1 MFKKAVQIRNI
12 CREIYPP
19 YFLTNSIFYAKMSK
33 GNLLTLFHGGNEMKR
48 TKRLSAII
56 LAVAMI
62 FASVA
67 LASCVSETDIKT
79 QISQT
84 YSEFGNAFYN
94 AVWCCAFNDVY
105 NPADFKEW
113 STLLKAARSVSKKT
127 KDYPQSDLESYLEQW
142 RAAIDELNALAD
154 KYPLPSGITEETVET
169 AAE

>member
-1 MFKKAVQIRNI
+1 MPFITR
-12 CREIYPP
+12 
-19 YFLTNSIFYAKMSK
+19 SK
-33 GNLLTLFHGGNEMKR
+33 
-48 TKRLSAII
+48 
-56 LAVAMI
+56 
-62 FASVA
+62 
-67 LASCVSETDIKT
+67 
-79 QISQT
+79 
-84 YSEFGNAFYN
+84 
-94 AVWCCAFNDVY
+94 CCAFNDVY

>member
-1 MFKKAVQIRNI
+1 MRVRDGYKN
-12 CREIYPP
+12 
-19 YFLTNSIFYAKMSK
+19 
-33 GNLLTLFHGGNEMKR
+33 
-48 TKRLSAII
+48 
-56 LAVAMI
+56 
-62 FASVA
+62 
-67 LASCVSETDIKT
+67 TDISDLFRVR
-79 QISQT
+79 QCL
-84 YSEFGNAFYN
+84 YN

-105 NPADFKEW
+105 DPADFKEW